1 MCLRKVGQKRIMN
14 AEKCNFVV
22 MNYNTHTLANGLRI
36 IHLASA
42 QPVVYC
48 GYAVAAGTRDELP
61 GEEEGMA
68 HFCEHIT
75 FKGTQRRTSMQIL
88 GYLESVGGDL
98 NAFTNKEETV
108 YHAAVLR
115 DNIGRA
121 VDLLTDIVFCST
133 YPQAE
138 IDKEVEVIVDEIESY
153 NDSPSELVYD
163 LFENAIF
170 QGHPLGHNIL
180 GTAERLRTFTTAD
193 ALRFTRRYYCPDNAV
208 FFAYGD
214 VDFAKLVKLLER
226 ACERLVTEKSEPT
239 VDKSEPT
246 MDKSEPMLED
256 MGHVHIN
263 NEQNN
268 GCPTSSVS
276 QSLDASTPRFI
287 EHHMDTHLAHVMLGT
302 RAYDVHDKR
311 RIALYLLNN
320 ILGGPGMTAR
330 LNVALRERHALV
342 YTVESMMQ
350 SYSDTGLWAVYFG
363 CDPKNVDR
371 CLRLVRREL
380 DRVME
385 HPLSD
390 AQLRAAKRQIRGQ
403 IGIACDSREA
413 FALDFA
419 KSYLHYGWKKDVSA
433 LCERIDGLTAL
444 DLQQVAQELFAD
456 ERLTTLIIR

>member
-1 MCLRKVGQKRIMN
+1 
-14 AEKCNFVV
+14 
-22 MNYNTHTLANGLRI
+22 MNYNTHTLSNGLRI
-36 IHLASA
+36 IHLHSDA
-42 QPVVYC
+42 PVVYC

-68 HFCEHIT
+68 HFCEHMT
-75 FKGTQRRTSMQIL
+75 FKGTRRRSSMQIL

-98 NAFTNKEETV
+98 NAFTGKEETV

-121 VDLLTDIVFCST
+121 VDLLTDIVFRST

-170 QGHPLGHNIL
+170 KGHPLGHNIL
-180 GTAERLRTFTTAD
+180 GNAEQLRSYTTAD
-193 ALRFTRRYYCPDNAV
+193 AQRFTRRHYRPEACV

-214 VDFAKLVKLLER
+214 VDFSRLVRLLER
-226 ACERLVTEKSEPT
+226 ASE
-239 VDKSEPT
+239 DIEAS
-246 MDKSEPMLED
+246 
-256 MGHVHIN
+256 
-263 NEQNN
+263 
-268 GCPTSSVS
+268 
-276 QSLDASTPRFI
+276 ASTDILPCSPAPALPLYVPQHI
-287 EHHMDTHLAHVMLGT
+287 ERHEDTHLAHVMLGT
-302 RAYDVHDKR
+302 RAYDVHDER

-330 LNVALRERHALV
+330 LNVSLREKSALV
-342 YTVESMMQ
+342 YTVESMTQ

-371 CLRLVRREL
+371 CMRLVRREL
-380 DRVME
+380 DKVMKK
-385 HPLSD
+385 PLGE

-403 IGIACDSREA
+403 IGIACDARES

-419 KSYLHYGWKKDVSA
+419 KSYLHYGWKKDITA
-433 LCERIDGLTAL
+433 LCERIDRLTAA
-444 DLQQVAQELFAD
+444 DLQRVAMETFD
-456 ERLTTLIIR
+456 EERLTTLIIR